1 MTRMAL
7 SCHSIA
13 LTTLVIIATIAPHFS
28 AQPPS
33 ADKAIDKDRIYRQ
46 TAVKSGKN
54 VATAP
59 KWGFFGTIFHLILE
73 QINDTKSAYNQISD
87 LVNNQFSDDN
97 AITMPPETVN
107 GTTQT
112 PKISRSE
119 FLKILERNLKGLVR
133 LRNLEW
139 REAKKDS
146 MTNLREYKDEIF
158 RGRKN
163 VGERKKGQSNSKA

>member
-1 MTRMAL
+1 MAL
-7 SCHSIA
+7 NGIM
-13 LTTLVIIATIAPHFS
+13 LGTLVVIAIIAPLFT

-33 ADKAIDKDRIYRQ
+33 ADKAIDKDRTYRQ
-46 TAVKSGKN
+46 SAIKSGKN
-54 VATAP
+54 VASTP

-87 LVNNQFSDDN
+87 LVNNQFADDN
-97 AITMPPETVN
+97 AVTMPPDPANN
-107 GTTQT
+107 GTTET

-119 FLKILERNLKGLVR
+119 FLKILERNLIGLAR

-146 MTNLREYKDEIF
+146 MANLREYKDEIF
-158 RGRKN
+158 RRKKN
-163 VGERKKGQSNSKA
+163 PSERKKGD